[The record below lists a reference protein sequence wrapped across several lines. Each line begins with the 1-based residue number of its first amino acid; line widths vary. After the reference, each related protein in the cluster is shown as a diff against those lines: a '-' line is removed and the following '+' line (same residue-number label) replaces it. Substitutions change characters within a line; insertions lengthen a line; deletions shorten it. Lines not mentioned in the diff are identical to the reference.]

1 MLAAGEGWQRP
12 AGMELEL
19 AQAVRRVSRSLG
31 GEASWCPT
39 QPDFTSEDFTFADTP
54 LSQALSSTAY
64 LSTLLLIHTLGNPV
78 CP

>member
-39 QPDFTSEDFTFADTP
+39 QPDFTSEDVLDT
-54 LSQALSSTAY
+54 LQI
-64 LSTLLLIHTLGNPV
+64 LL
-78 CP
+78 